1 MPLLKQKPN
10 EKDQQQKSDLKI
22 NMNSTGV
29 DGGGTLYSGFEQNLI
44 PKALDTN
51 NNKMT

>member
-29 DGGGTLYSGFEQNLI
+29 DGGGPFTVDL
-44 PKALDTN
+44 
-51 NNKMT
+51 NKI